1 MNINNRYKTIQKE
14 RIVKFLARKG
24 QMKVNRLARW
34 ADVTETSDTCP
45 TTRGL
50 IRELIDEGH
59 IIGSNSNGYFLIDT
73 AKEMQVYLNSL
84 LKRQMGISKRIQAVY
99 DAAQRKGII

>member
-1 MNINNRYKTIQKE
+1 MTTKDLQKNMIISILASVSYVKAETLAQTAYIN
-14 RIVKFLARKG
+14 
-24 QMKVNRLARW
+24 
-34 ADVTETSDTCP
+34 ETNDTSP
-45 TTRGL
+45 ATRGL

-59 IIGSNSNGYFLIDT
+59 IIGSTSKGYHLIDT

-99 DAAQRKGII
+99 DAAQKKGII